1 MFAVGGLGGHLLPT
15 APTAASISP
24 VPSRGRLTTTANSPS
39 PGAFQST
46 HGFQM
51 CSGTPTLEH
60 VPLFLRSEATMDG
73 SKLIYATFVGG
84 TSGSAVVG
92 MSVDKDGNVLL
103 AAELT
108 QATTP

>member
-1 MFAVGGLGGHLLPT
+1 
-15 APTAASISP
+15 
-24 VPSRGRLTTTANSPS
+24 
-39 PGAFQST
+39 
-46 HGFQM
+46 
-51 CSGTPTLEH
+51 
-60 VPLFLRSEATMDG
+60 MDG